1 MNHNLSYSLQAEQAV
16 LGGLLLDNVTW
27 SGISDHL
34 VSKDFYQLEH
44 KILFDQISKKI
55 KKGEKVDA
63 LTLSEAVKAIPELKE
78 IKGDIYVMEL
88 MKKTFSTSNIGAYVD
103 IIKEH
108 SNRRQLIEIGQILN
122 DYVTYKNSKET
133 LVWLENKI
141 QQLNDTLSPENKLQL
156 ITLVDFLTLNIA
168 QRELIL
174 SPWLPKQGLAMLYA
188 KRGVGKTHVALNI
201 AYAVASGG
209 SFLNWKATKPCP
221 VLYLDGEMPAATMQ
235 ERLASI
241 VISHTEEAKAPF
253 TILTPDIQNRGMP
266 DLSTLEG
273 QQAIEPFLKDV
284 EFIVVDNISTLCR
297 TGKENEAEG
306 WLLVQAWALRMRSEG
321 RSVLF
326 VHHAAKNGN
335 ARGTSKREDVLDT
348 VIVLK
353 HPSDYDPSDG
363 ACFEVHFE
371 KARSFCGDSAQ
382 PLLVKLSTKN
392 NQQIWDLKTL
402 EKSTFE
408 KVVELAK
415 EGLRQQEIA
424 LELDISKSRI
434 SRHLKRA
441 RAEGVISHDAK

>member
-1 MNHNLSYSLQAEQAV
+1 MSDNLFYSLQAEQAV
-16 LGGLLLDNVTW
+16 LGGLLLDNITW

-44 KILFDQISKKI
+44 QILFDQISKKI
-55 KKGEKVDA
+55 KQGEKVDA
-63 LTLSEAVKAIPELKE
+63 LTLSETVKAIPELKA

-88 MKKTFSTSNIGAYVD
+88 MKKTFSTSNIAAYVD

-108 SNRRQLIEIGQILN
+108 SNCRQLIEIGQLLN
-122 DYVTYKNSKET
+122 DYVTHKNSKET

-141 QQLNDTLSPENKLQL
+141 HQLSDTLSPENKLQL

-209 SFLNWKATKPCP
+209 SFLGWKADKPCS

-241 VISHTEEAKAPF
+241 VISHEREAQAPF

-273 QQAIEPFLKDV
+273 QQTIEPFLKDI

-353 HPSDYDPSDG
+353 HPNDYDPSEG
-363 ACFEVHFE
+363 AAFEVHFE

-382 PLLVKLSTKN
+382 PLLVKLHTEYNK
-392 NQQIWDLKTL
+392 QIWELKTL

-408 KVVELAK
+408 KVIDLANQ
-415 EGLRQQEIA
+415 GFRQHEIV
-424 LELDISKSRI
+424 LELGISKSKA
-434 SRHLKRA
+434 SRYFKKA
-441 RAEGVISHDAK
+441 KEEGCITHA

>member
-1 MNHNLSYSLQAEQAV
+1 MSDNLFYSLQAEQAV
-16 LGGLLLDNVTW
+16 LGGLLLDNITW

-44 KILFDQISKKI
+44 QILFDQISKKI
-55 KKGEKVDA
+55 KQGEKVDA
-63 LTLSEAVKAIPELKE
+63 LTLSETVKAIPELKA

-88 MKKTFSTSNIGAYVD
+88 MKKTFSTSNIAAYVD

-108 SNRRQLIEIGQILN
+108 SNRRQLIEIGQLLN
-122 DYVTYKNSKET
+122 DYVTHKNSKET

-141 QQLNDTLSPENKLQL
+141 HQLSDTLSPENKLQL

-209 SFLNWKATKPCP
+209 SFLGWKADKPCS

-241 VISHTEEAKAPF
+241 VISHEREAQAPF

-273 QQAIEPFLKDV
+273 QQTIEPFLKDI

-353 HPSDYDPSDG
+353 HPNDYDPSEG
-363 ACFEVHFE
+363 AAFEVHFE

-382 PLLVKLSTKN
+382 PLLVKLHTEYNK
-392 NQQIWDLKTL
+392 QIWELKTL

-408 KVVELAK
+408 KVIDLANQ
-415 EGLRQQEIA
+415 GFRQHEIV
-424 LELDISKSRI
+424 LELGISKSKA
-434 SRHLKRA
+434 SRYFKKA
-441 RAEGVISHDAK
+441 KEEGCITHA

>member
-1 MNHNLSYSLQAEQAV
+1 MNNSTSYSLQAEQAV

-27 SGISDHL
+27 TRIGDHL
-34 VSKDFYQLEH
+34 LSKDFYQFEH
-44 KILFDQISKKI
+44 QILFDRISKKI
-55 KKGEKVDA
+55 RKGESVDV
-63 LTLSEAVKAIPELKE
+63 LTLSEEAKEMPELKE
-78 IKGDIYVMEL
+78 IKGDMYVLEL
-88 MKKTFSTSNIGAYVD
+88 IKKTPGTSNIASYVA

-108 SNRRQLIEIGQILN
+108 SQRRQLIEIGQLLN
-122 DYVTYKNSKET
+122 YYATNQNTKET

-141 QQLNDTLSPENKLQL
+141 NQLGDNLSPKSKLQL
-156 ITLVDFLTLNIA
+156 ITLIDFLSLNIA

-209 SFLNWKATKPCP
+209 SFLGWQADKPCS

-241 VISHTEEAKAPF
+241 VISHNKEAEAAF
-253 TILTPDIQNRGMP
+253 TILTPDIQTRGMP

-273 QQAIEPFLKDV
+273 QQALEPFLKGI

-297 TGKENEAEG
+297 SGKENEAEG

-353 HPSDYDPSDG
+353 HPSDYDPSEG

-382 PLLVKLSTKN
+382 PLLVKLHTEHN
-392 NQQIWDLKTL
+392 RQIWEQKTL

-415 EGLRQQEIA
+415 QGFRQHEIV
-424 LELDISKSRI
+424 LELGISKSKA
-434 SRHLKRA
+434 SRYFKKA
-441 RAEGVISHDAK
+441 KEEGCIVHT

>member
-1 MNHNLSYSLQAEQAV
+1 MNTFQLPYSLQAEQAV
-16 LGGLLLDNVTW
+16 LGGLLLDNITW

-44 KILFDQISKKI
+44 QILFEKITKKI
-55 KKGEKVDA
+55 KKGEIVDA
-63 LTLSEAVKAIPELKE
+63 LTLSEEAKEMPELKE
-78 IKGDIYVMEL
+78 IKGDMYVLEL
-88 MKKTFSTSNIGAYVD
+88 IKKTPGTSNIGAYVD

-108 SNRRQLIEIGQILN
+108 SNRRQLIEISQLLN
-122 DYVTYKNSKET
+122 HYATHQNTKET

-141 QQLNDTLSPENKLQL
+141 NQLSDHLSPESKLQL
-156 ITLVDFLTLNIA
+156 ITLIDFLTLNIA

-209 SFLNWKATKPCP
+209 AFLGWQADKPRS

-241 VISHTEEAKAPF
+241 VMSHTEEAKAPF

-273 QQAIEPFLKDV
+273 QHALEPFLKDV
-284 EFIVVDNISTLCR
+284 ELIVVDNISTLCR
-297 TGKENEAEG
+297 SGKENEAEG

-353 HPSDYDPSDG
+353 HPSDYDPSEG

-382 PLLVKLSTKN
+382 PLLVKLHTEH
-392 NQQIWDLKTL
+392 NQQVWELKTL

-415 EGLRQQEIA
+415 QGCRQHEIV
-424 LELDISKSRI
+424 LELGISKSKA
-434 SRHLKRA
+434 SRYFKKA
-441 RAEGVISHDAK
+441 KEEGCIVHA

>member
-1 MNHNLSYSLQAEQAV
+1 MSDFTSYSLQAEQAV

-27 SGISDHL
+27 SRIADHL
-34 VSKDFYQLEH
+34 ISKDFHQLEH
-44 KILFDQISKKI
+44 QILFDLISTKI
-55 KKGEKVDA
+55 KKGENVDA
-63 LTLSEAVKAIPELKE
+63 LTLSEETKGMHELKE
-78 IKGDIYVMEL
+78 INAEIYVL
-88 MKKTFSTSNIGAYVD
+88 DLIKNTPGTSNMASYVA

-108 SNRRQLIEIGQILN
+108 SQRRQLIEISQLLN
-122 DYVTYKNSKET
+122 YYATHQNTKET
-133 LVWLENKI
+133 LIWLENKI
-141 QQLNDTLSPENKLQL
+141 NHLGDNLSHESKLQL
-156 ITLVDFLTLNIA
+156 ITLIDFLALNIA

-174 SPWLPKQGLAMLYA
+174 APWLPKQGLAMLYA

-209 SFLNWKATKPCP
+209 SFLGWQASKPRH
-221 VLYLDGEMPAATMQ
+221 VLYLDGEMPAVTMQ

-241 VISHTEEAKAPF
+241 VMSHAKEAQASF
-253 TILTPDIQNRGMP
+253 TILTPDIQCRGMP

-273 QQAIEPFLKDV
+273 QQALEPFLKDI
-284 EFIVVDNISTLCR
+284 ELIVVDNISTLCR
-297 TGKENEAEG
+297 SGKENEAEG

-353 HPSDYDPSDG
+353 HPSDYDPSEG
-363 ACFEVHFE
+363 ACFEIHFE

-382 PLLVKLSTKN
+382 PLLVKLHTEN
-392 NQQIWDLKTL
+392 NRQIWELKTL

-408 KVVELAK
+408 KVIELAK
-415 EGLRQQEIA
+415 QGFRQHDIV
-424 LELDISKSRI
+424 LELGISKSKA
-434 SRHLKRA
+434 SRYFKKA
-441 RAEGVISHDAK
+441 KEEGCLIHG

>member
-1 MNHNLSYSLQAEQAV
+1 MSDNLFYSLQAEQAV
-16 LGGLLLDNVTW
+16 LGGLLLDNITW

-44 KILFDQISKKI
+44 QILFDQISKKI
-55 KKGEKVDA
+55 KQGEKVDA
-63 LTLSEAVKAIPELKE
+63 LTLSEIVKAIPELKA

-88 MKKTFSTSNIGAYVD
+88 MKKTFSTSNIAAYVD

-108 SNRRQLIEIGQILN
+108 SNRRQLIEIGQLLN
-122 DYVTYKNSKET
+122 DYVTHKNSKET

-141 QQLNDTLSPENKLQL
+141 HQLSDTLSPENKLQL

-209 SFLNWKATKPCP
+209 SFLGWKADKPCS

-241 VISHTEEAKAPF
+241 VISHEREVQAPF

-273 QQAIEPFLKDV
+273 QQALEPFLKDV

-353 HPSDYDPSDG
+353 HPSDYDPSEG
-363 ACFEVHFE
+363 ANFEIHFE
-371 KARSFCGDSAQ
+371 KARSFYGDSAQ
-382 PLLVKLSTKN
+382 PLLVKLHTECNK
-392 NQQIWDLKTL
+392 QIWELKTL

-408 KVVELAK
+408 KVIDLANQ
-415 EGLRQQEIA
+415 GFRQHEIV
-424 LELDISKSRI
+424 LELGISKSKA
-434 SRHLKRA
+434 SRYFKKA
-441 RAEGVISHDAK
+441 KEEGCIAHA

>member
-1 MNHNLSYSLQAEQAV
+1 MNTSQLPYSLQAEQAV
-16 LGGLLLDNVTW
+16 LGGLILDNITW
-27 SGISDHL
+27 SGISEHL

-44 KILFDQISKKI
+44 QILFDQIIKKI
-55 KKGEKVDA
+55 KKGEKVDV
-63 LTLSEAVKAIPELKE
+63 LTLSEAVKTIPELKE

-88 MKKTFSTSNIGAYVD
+88 MKTTFSTSNIGAYVD

-108 SNRRQLIEIGQILN
+108 SNRRQLIEIGQLLN
-122 DYVTYKNSKET
+122 DYVTHKNSKET

-141 QQLNDTLSPENKLQL
+141 QQLNVTLSPENKLQL
-156 ITLVDFLTLNIA
+156 ITLIDFLTLNIA

-201 AYAVASGG
+201 AYTVASGG
-209 SFLNWKATKPCP
+209 SFLGWKADKPCS

-241 VISHTEEAKAPF
+241 VISHEKEAQAPF

-273 QQAIEPFLKDV
+273 QQALEPFLKDV

-306 WLLVQAWALRMRSEG
+306 WILVQAWALRMRSEG

-353 HPSDYDPSDG
+353 HPNDYDPSEG
-363 ACFEVHFE
+363 ASFEIHFE
-371 KARSFCGDSAQ
+371 KARSFCGESAQ
-382 PLLVKLSTKN
+382 PLLVKLHTEYNK
-392 NQQIWDLKTL
+392 QVWELKTL

-408 KVVELAK
+408 KVIDLANQGFK
-415 EGLRQQEIA
+415 QHEIV
-424 LELDISKSRI
+424 LDLGISKSKA
-434 SRHLKRA
+434 SRYFKKA
-441 RAEGVISHDAK
+441 KEEGCIVHA